1 MRIGFIAGPFP
12 TLQPTFAGI
21 HLAWAAHRRG
31 HEVRFVTP
39 DDLSFL
45 DDGSVFA
52 STLRVRAG
60 DYAKPADYYH
70 ALVSSD
76 AVREDDSLSGFEAVF
91 IRYNPLREPH
101 SSPPSPMLDFCWR
114 LRLGGTFVVNDP
126 EGVFRAWGRLYLSD
140 LPDSVHARTLVS
152 RSPEKIKAFLRDL
165 DGNAVLKPLA
175 HAGREKVF
183 RVRHGHTRN
192 LNPIITAITKD
203 GYAVAQEYLREAE
216 AGEKRLLLLAGEPIR
231 QGKRVAIYRRL
242 PGLGDGAARDAREKV
257 NATHERD
264 EKGGPKKTILKR
276 RRCSF
281 GAAEQRI
288 CDLLR
293 PKLLADGLHFVS
305 VDLAGGK
312 ILELNAFSPGGIHS
326 LREIYRMDVAKIIL
340 ADLERRVRLRQ
351 TYRGTRD
358 PEAAGVV

>member
-1 MRIGFIAGPFP
+1 MRIGFLAGPIP

-52 STLRVRAG
+52 TTLRVRAG
-60 DYAKPADYYH
+60 DYAKPADYYR
-70 ALVSSD
+70 ALVSGD
-76 AVREDDSLSGFEAVF
+76 AVREDDTLSGFEVVF
-91 IRYNPLREPH
+91 IRYNPLREPRT
-101 SSPPSPMLDFCWR
+101 SPPSPMLDFCWR

-126 EGVFRAWGRLYLSD
+126 EGVFRAWGRFYLSD
-140 LPDSVHARTLVS
+140 LPASVHARTLVS
-152 RSPEKIKAFLRDL
+152 RSPEKIKSFLRDL

-183 RVRHGHTRN
+183 RVRHGQSRN

-203 GYAVAQEYLREAE
+203 GYAVAQEYLHEAE
-216 AGEKRLLLLAGEPIR
+216 EGEKRLLLLAGDPIR
-231 QGKRVAIYRRL
+231 DGNQVAIYRRL
-242 PGLGDGAARDAREKV
+242 PGLAESS
-257 NATHERD
+257 
-264 EKGGPKKTILKR
+264 KKKLSLKR
-276 RRCSF
+276 RRCAF
-281 GAAEQRI
+281 GAAEERVSE
-288 CDLLR
+288 LLR

-326 LREIYRMDVAKIIL
+326 LREIYRMNVAQIIL
-340 ADLERRVRLRQ
+340 VDLERRVRLRQ

>member
-1 MRIGFIAGPFP
+1 MRIGFVVGPLG
-12 TLQPTFAGI
+12 TIQPTFAGI

-45 DDGSVFA
+45 DDGTVFA
-52 STLRVRAG
+52 TTLRVRAG
-60 DYAKPADYYH
+60 DYPKPSDYYR
-70 ALVSSD
+70 AIVSPD
-76 AVREDDSLSGFEAVF
+76 AVREEDTLSGFEAVF
-91 IRYNPLREPH
+91 IRYNPMREPQ

-140 LPDSVHARTLVS
+140 LPPSAHARTLVS
-152 RSPEKIKAFLRDL
+152 RSPEKIKAFLRAL
-165 DGNAVLKPLA
+165 DGNAVIKPLA

-183 RVRHGHTRN
+183 RVRQGQTRN

-216 AGEKRLLLLAGEPIR
+216 KGEKRLLLLAGEPIR
-231 QGKRVAIYRRL
+231 DGKQVAIYRRL
-242 PGLGDGAARDAREKV
+242 PGLADG
-257 NATHERD
+257 T
-264 EKGGPKKTILKR
+264 KKKPSLRR

-281 GAAEQRI
+281 GAAEARI
-288 CDLLR
+288 CELLR

-326 LREIYRMDVAKIIL
+326 LREIYRMDVAQIIL

-351 TYRGTRD
+351 AYRGTRD

>member
-1 MRIGFIAGPFP
+1 MRIAFIAGPIP

-21 HLAWAAHRRG
+21 HLAWAAYRRG
-31 HEVRFVTP
+31 HEVRFVAP

-60 DYAKPADYYH
+60 DYAKPSDFYR
-70 ALVSSD
+70 ALVSGD

-101 SSPPSPMLDFCWR
+101 TSPPSPMLDFCWR
-114 LRLGGTFVVNDP
+114 MRLGGTFVVNDP
-126 EGVFRAWGRLYLSD
+126 EGVFRAWGRLYLAD
-140 LPDSVHARTLVS
+140 LPASVYARTLVS
-152 RSPEKIKAFLRDL
+152 RSPEKIKSFLRNLGGD
-165 DGNAVLKPLA
+165 AVVKPFA

-183 RVRHGHTRN
+183 RVRHRQMRN

-203 GYAVAQEYLREAE
+203 GYAVAQEYLHEAE
-216 AGEKRLLLLAGEPIR
+216 AGEKRLLLLDGEPIR
-231 QGKRVAIYRRL
+231 DGKQVAIYRRL
-242 PGLGDGAARDAREKV
+242 PGLGDSS
-257 NATHERD
+257 
-264 EKGGPKKTILKR
+264 KKKPSLTL
-276 RRCSF
+276 RRCKF
-281 GAAEQRI
+281 GTAEQRI

-326 LREIYRMDVAKIIL
+326 LREIYRMDVAQIIL
-340 ADLERRVRLRQ
+340 KDLERRVRLRQ

>member
-1 MRIGFIAGPFP
+1 MRIGFVVGPIP

-21 HLAWAAHRRG
+21 HLAWTAHRRG
-31 HEVRFVTP
+31 HEVRFVMP

-52 STLRVRAG
+52 TTLRVRAG
-60 DYAKPADYYH
+60 DYAKPADYH
-70 ALVSSD
+70 RALASNE
-76 AVREDDSLSGFEAVF
+76 AVREDETLSGYEVVF
-91 IRYNPLREPH
+91 IRYNPLREPQ
-101 SSPPSPMLDFCWR
+101 SAPPSPMLDFCWR
-114 LRLGGTFVVNDP
+114 LRLDGTFVINDP
-126 EGVFRAWGRLYLSD
+126 EGVFRAWGRLYLAD
-140 LPDSVHARTLVS
+140 LPPSAHARTLVS
-152 RSPEKIKAFLRDL
+152 RSPDKIKGFLREL
-165 DGNAVLKPLA
+165 DGDAVLKPLA

-183 RVRHGHTRN
+183 RVRQGQTRN
-192 LNPIITAITKD
+192 LNPIITAITKE

-216 AGEKRLLLLAGEPIR
+216 EGEKRLLLLGGEPIR
-231 QGKRVAIYRRL
+231 HGKQVAIYRRVPAL
-242 PGLGDGAARDAREKV
+242 AESAKV
-257 NATHERD
+257 S
-264 EKGGPKKTILKR
+264 PKQ

-281 GAAEQRI
+281 GPAEERI

-326 LREIYRMDVAKIIL
+326 LREIYRMDVANIIL
-340 ADLERRVRLRQ
+340 VDLERRVRLRQ

-358 PEAAGVV
+358 PEAAQVV

>member
-1 MRIGFIAGPFP
+1 MRIGFLAGPIP
-12 TLQPTFAGI
+12 TWQPTFAGI
-21 HLAWAAHRRG
+21 HLAWAAHQRG

-52 STLRVRAG
+52 TTLRVRAG
-60 DYAKPADYYH
+60 DYAKPADYYR
-70 ALVSSD
+70 ALVSD
-76 AVREDDSLSGFEAVF
+76 EAVREEDTLSGFEVVF

-101 SSPPSPMLDFCWR
+101 TAPPSPMLDFCWR

-140 LPDSVHARTLVS
+140 LPATVHARTLVS
-152 RSPEKIKAFLRDL
+152 RSPEKIKSFLREL

-183 RVRHGHTRN
+183 RLRHGQSRN

-203 GYAVAQEYLREAE
+203 GYAVAQEYLDEAE
-216 AGEKRLLLLAGEPIR
+216 QGERRLLLLAGEPIR
-231 QGKRVAIYRRL
+231 DGNQVAIYRRL
-242 PGLGDGAARDAREKV
+242 PGLAE
-257 NATHERD
+257 NAS
-264 EKGGPKKTILKR
+264 KR
-276 RRCSF
+276 LSPRQRRCTF
-281 GAAEQRI
+281 GAAEARI
-288 CDLLR
+288 CELLR

-326 LREIYRMDVAKIIL
+326 LREIYRMDVAQIIL
-340 ADLERRVRLRQ
+340 VDLERRVRLRQ